1 MIFDDSRFL
10 LKVIM
15 AMPGMKCFSRLQ
27 TLLVRRDDTVKARNE
42 MLIVGMKKGI

>member
-15 AMPGMKCFSRLQ
+15 AMPCMKCFSRLQ
-27 TLLVRRDDTVKARNE
+27 KLFVTRDDTVKARDE
-42 MLIVGMKKGI
+42 MLFLDMKKGI